1 MIQSAELRDG
11 LVLRL
16 DPDELESRGARCASE
31 AAHRVMGP
39 HFFLCVA
46 ADETAGN
53 WVPLFPDPGPWR
65 DVLVNEHK
73 AGPAGWRSSETYFH
87 QQQVW
92 QAPHE
97 AVVEAAIV
105 GGDLSKSG
113 ERNFVTDEG
122 IDLVYATVFGA

>member
-1 MIQSAELRDG
+1 MIQSAEIRDG

-31 AAHRVMGP
+31 AAHRVMGL

-53 WVPLFPDPGPWR
+53 WCRLPDPGPWR

-73 AGPAGWRSSETYFH
+73 ARPAGWRSSETYFH

-92 QAPHE
+92 QAPHV

-105 GGDLSKSG
+105 GGDLSKAG
-113 ERNFVTDEG
+113 ERNFVTDE
-122 IDLVYATVFGA
+122 DLVYAAVFGA